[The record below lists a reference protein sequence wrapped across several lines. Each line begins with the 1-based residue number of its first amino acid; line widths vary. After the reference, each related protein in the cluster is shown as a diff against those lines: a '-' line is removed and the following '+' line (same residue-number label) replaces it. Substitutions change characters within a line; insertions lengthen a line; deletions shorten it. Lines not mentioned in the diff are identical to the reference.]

1 MPNVPTDGGSC
12 GSPPNCSGGLLSA
25 PCRGSCG
32 PRRRDSDPA
41 SLNNL
46 QMARSEQSTCPA
58 SWCISAVGQHYEGIE
73 VLQLLLIKLANLLAR
88 YHGGEY
94 TSLRR
99 CGDAGQSRDGR
110 RRWLSRDCGC
120 RLRRP
125 FLRGVLELRLR
136 LDQKDDLL
144 QPEL

>member
-1 MPNVPTDGGSC
+1 MCQLMAAHAEARRIAPAGS
-12 GSPPNCSGGLLSA
+12 LA
-25 PCRGSCG
+25 PCRGELR
-32 PRRRDSDPA
+32 PRRR
-41 SLNNL
+41 NL
-46 QMARSEQSTCPA
+46 IRRRLTISRWPRSEQSTCPA